1 MSDAVTVAEA
11 FSATHGRTPAG
22 VWSAPGRV
30 NLIGEHTDYT
40 EGVVFPFA
48 IDRRAFMAADRN
60 SDDMLRIRSI
70 QRPDEVKEIAIA
82 DLAPRADH
90 HWSSYVAGSVWA
102 LRDAGHDIRGFDVV
116 LDSTVPSG
124 SGLSSS
130 AALECATMLVAAGL
144 YDVPVDAFPFALL
157 AQRSENLYV
166 GVPCGSMDQTAAM
179 MGKHGSAL
187 FYDTQN
193 GEIALEPFEPG
204 AAGLALLVIDTRA
217 HHAHA
222 DNEYAQRRQAC
233 EEAARQLGVPSLRY
247 ITMEGLPAALASL
260 DADLGRHVQHVV
272 TENDRVFASR
282 VALRA
287 GDYVELGRLL
297 DASHTSLKD
306 DFRVSSD
313 ELDVAVAA
321 ARSAGAL
328 GARMTGG
335 GFGGSAIALVA
346 VDGIE
351 KLSGAVRRA
360 YAQHGFEEPSIWV
373 VEPSDG
379 AHQDA

>member
-1 MSDAVTVAEA
+1 MDV
-11 FSATHGRTPAG
+11 HGRAPAG

-60 SDDMLRIRSI
+60 NDDVLRIQSL
-70 QRPDEVKEIAIA
+70 QRPDEVIEIPIA
-82 DLAPRADH
+82 ELTPRSDH
-90 HWSSYVAGSVWA
+90 HWSSYVAGSAWA
-102 LRDAGHDIRGFDVV
+102 LRDAGHDVRGFDVV
-116 LDSTVPSG
+116 LDCTVPSG

-144 YDVPVDAFPFALL
+144 YGVPVDPFPFALL

-166 GVPCGSMDQTAAM
+166 GVPCGSMDQTASM
-179 MGKHGSAL
+179 MGKAGSAL
-187 FYDTQN
+187 FYDTQS
-193 GEIALEPFEPG
+193 GDVAHEPFEPG

-217 HHAHA
+217 HHALA
-222 DNEYAQRRQAC
+222 DGEYAKRRQAC
-233 EEAARQLGVPSLRY
+233 EEAARQLGVPSLRH
-247 ITMEGLPAALASL
+247 IAVDGLDAALASL
-260 DADLGRHVQHVV
+260 DADLGRHVRHVV
-272 TENDRVFASR
+272 TENARVFASR
-282 VALRA
+282 IALRE

-297 DASHTSLKD
+297 DASHASLKD
-306 DFRVSSD
+306 DFRVSAD
-313 ELDVAVAA
+313 ELDVAVDA

-346 VDGIE
+346 IEGIGE
-351 KLSGAVRRA
+351 LSDAVRRA
-360 YAQHGFEEPSIWV
+360 YAERGFEEPSIWV

-379 AHQDA
+379 AHQDS

>member
-1 MSDAVTVAEA
+1 MSDAQTVAEA
-11 FSATHGRTPAG
+11 FLGVYGRPATG

-48 IDRRAFMAADRN
+48 IDRRAFIAAARN
-60 SDDMLRIRSI
+60 DDSVLRIQSL
-70 QRPDEVKEIAIA
+70 QRPDELIEVAIA
-82 DLAPRADH
+82 DLVPRGDH

-102 LRDAGHDIRGFDVV
+102 LRDAGHDVQGFDLI

-144 YDVPVDAFPFALL
+144 YDVPVDAFAFALL

-166 GVPCGSMDQTAAM
+166 GVPCGSMDQTASM
-179 MGKHGSAL
+179 MGKEGAAL

-193 GEIALEPFEPG
+193 GDIALEPFEPG
-204 AAGLALLVIDTRA
+204 VAGLALLVIDTRV

-222 DNEYAQRRQAC
+222 DNEYAQRREGC
-233 EEAARQLGVPSLRY
+233 EEAARQLGVPSLRH
-247 ITMEGLPAALASL
+247 ITADGLPAALAKL
-260 DADLGRHVQHVV
+260 DADLGRHVSHVV
-272 TENDRVFASR
+272 SENDRVFASR
-282 VALRA
+282 IALRD

-297 DASHTSLKD
+297 NASHASLKD
-306 DFRVSSD
+306 VFRVSAD
-313 ELDVAVAA
+313 ELDVACDA

-346 VDGIE
+346 IDGIDE
-351 KLSGAVRRA
+351 LSDAVRRA
-360 YAQHGFEEPSIWV
+360 YEEHGYDEPSIWV

-379 AHQDA
+379 AHQD